1 MVAAF
6 ILIVA
11 DSGYERKIADK
22 LADAEGVEEVD
33 VIYGDY
39 DLVAKIHVS
48 DISKLGD
55 FVMDKIRTIKG
66 VRRTS
71 TLIAVSD

>member
-1 MVAAF
+1 MVTAF

-11 DSGYERKIADK
+11 DSGCERKIADK

-39 DLVAKIHVS
+39 DLVAKIRVS

-55 FVMDKIRTIKG
+55 FVMDNIRTIKG